1 MTPVVQHG
9 LLVDTA
15 AGMTYLYNNGVEHR
29 DLKSANCLV
38 THDWRVKVRFIARAL
53 SAALSGHR
61 VSFFSLGKPTLAY
74 RLKRI
79 GVSVYLCIV
88 HFF

>member
-1 MTPVVQHG
+1 MEFLERGSLRTILDDDTQRSALTPAVQHG

-38 THDWRVKVRFIARAL
+38 SHDWRVKV
-53 SAALSGHR
+53 
-61 VSFFSLGKPTLAY
+61 
-74 RLKRI
+74 
-79 GVSVYLCIV
+79 
-88 HFF
+88 